1 MTAAWP
7 VGMHVL
13 VSELGED
20 PVDAVEHHVELAP
33 QPAPDPGTL
42 RSTDAT
48 VAVESA
54 SVGWVDLLMTSGQY
68 QHETTLPYTPGLE
81 YSGVVIWVGADVDP
95 DALALGDRVMADG
108 ALTGPRSKGDYRRNG
123 GFASYAVAPAV
134 ALRPLPEPFSFDQ
147 GCNFLG
153 NYETAYHCLVARGGL
168 SSGET
173 VLIHGA

>member
-134 ALRPLPEPFSFDQ
+134 ARPR
-147 GCNFLG
+147 GVVVAAMVRVGALG
-153 NYETAYHCLVARGGL
+153 QERTSPMQAARCVHHCP
-168 SSGET
+168 SWWSWPSWP
-173 VLIHGA
+173 